1 MSVSA
6 TIYIDHRENAMERSG
21 STKLSPVSYF
31 DKAIDA
37 SNRKHANKPLS
48 GGGGTI
54 NYVVREVPTGDYCIV
69 LRAPGNNNGIL
80 AAAIERKEWKDLAAS
95 IKDGRASGQSS
106 ALKAAKQE
114 YGCKVYFLAEGG
126 FTYKDDTRVGG
137 KHGMPFAALHT
148 KLRHELLRGVPFIQ
162 CKDAEHTV
170 DVIVKIAR
178 DLVQLYARK
187 EIEFPLQTN
196 GNRLV
201 NAYVQSICRLN
212 AKFRTLSEDTDPV
225 IQVIADIEARLNE
238 IPVDAEPEDPD
249 AITSLLNDGSTAL
262 PKDFAKR
269 RVAGSADIISDIWTA
284 IPGITGNSAPII
296 SETYHVSQFF
306 RAMGD
311 VEELDRL
318 QAEIA
323 EMRFPSGS
331 RIGKQ
336 ADKIITNFRTP
347 ERARNTAIR
356 VLSAI
361 PQVTENTAK
370 NILDLYDIQ
379 RICNPDTFN
388 AENLA
393 GIPRSA
399 KTNVGP
405 ALAKKIL
412 QFLHPVVS

>member
-1 MSVSA
+1 
-6 TIYIDHRENAMERSG
+6 
-21 STKLSPVSYF
+21 
-31 DKAIDA
+31 
-37 SNRKHANKPLS
+37 
-48 GGGGTI
+48 
-54 NYVVREVPTGDYCIV
+54 
-69 LRAPGNNNGIL
+69 
-80 AAAIERKEWKDLAAS
+80 
-95 IKDGRASGQSS
+95 
-106 ALKAAKQE
+106 
-114 YGCKVYFLAEGG
+114 VYFLAEGG

-162 CKDAEHTV
+162 CKDAEHTA
-170 DVIVKIAR
+170 DVIVKITR
-178 DLVQLYARK
+178 DLIQLYARK
-187 EIEFPLQTN
+187 EIDFPLQTN
-196 GNRLV
+196 GNRLT
-201 NAYVQSICRLN
+201 NAYVQSVRRLN
-212 AKFRTLSEDTDPV
+212 AKFRALAATGALGKLTTDADKTDTELAG
-225 IQVIADIEARLNE
+225 IIANVEAQL
-238 IPVDAEPEDPD
+238 DGALTEPGEPDEPD
-249 AITSLLNDGSTAL
+249 ALAEILAGSDGSDGSDGGTAL
-262 PKDFAKR
+262 PKGFAKR

-296 SETYHVSQFF
+296 SQTYHVSQFF
-306 RAMGD
+306 RATCD
-311 VEELDRL
+311 KDELDRL
-318 QAEIA
+318 QSEIA

-336 ADKIITNFRTP
+336 AEKIITNFRTP
-347 ERARNTAIR
+347 ERARNAAIR

-379 RICNPDTFN
+379 QICDPKTFN

-412 QFLHPVVS
+412 QFLQAS